1 MLPAGILRK
10 LDDDAMAEYRRPFLN
25 RGEDR
30 RPTLTWPRQVPI
42 DGVPPEVVK
51 VATAYS
57 DWLSTSAVPKL
68 HVQTEPGLL
77 DAGKSRE
84 FSLTWPNQRVVSVKG
99 VHFVQ
104 EDSPVEA
111 GLSVGQVWSASSISW
126 ELSTGGAERLSLAA
140 EGDRAGGHGEVAAR
154 RVKRVSTRP
163 IQHKE
168 STMTSTAQP
177 TQPTTSQDMVVGTF
191 DTQGQAEQ
199 VVRRLIDAGVQ
210 PTHISILAQNL
221 ELREQVQGYIATGDV
236 ARGGAMTGAW
246 MGGLFGLLAG
256 TAAFLWVPV
265 FGPLIFLGP
274 LATAAVGALEGGA
287 VGGLLGAILGK
298 QVEKDHVTKI
308 QAALQGG
315 KYVVVVHNTS
325 PQELDLARRV
335 MGEQGGQDVST
346 FPARAA

>member
-1 MLPAGILRK
+1 MALLFGQRSLVYLVMPEPREHGQGRSGVAVIAPELRARVAQLLREFAPDALLTPDGLRALDEILR
-10 LDDDAMAEYRRPFLN
+10 A
-25 RGEDR
+25 GE
-30 RPTLTWPRQVPI
+30 PAPLT
-42 DGVPPEVVK
+42 
-51 VATAYS
+51 T
-57 DWLSTSAVPKL
+57 
-68 HVQTEPGLL
+68 
-77 DAGKSRE
+77 
-84 FSLTWPNQRVVSVKG
+84 
-99 VHFVQ
+99 
-104 EDSPVEA
+104 
-111 GLSVGQVWSASSISW
+111 
-126 ELSTGGAERLSLAA
+126 AA

-168 STMTSTAQP
+168 CTMTSTAQP

-199 VVRRLIDAGVQ
+199 VVRRLIDAGVE

-221 ELREQVQGYIATGDV
+221 ELREQVQGYITSGDV

-265 FGPLIFLGP
+265 FGPLIILGP

-315 KYVVVVHNTS
+315 KYVVVVHSTS
-325 PQELDLARRV
+325 PQELDLERRV
-335 MGEQGGQDVST
+335 MGEQGGQDIST